1 MMTTLRMVLW
11 CVVVVGAVFLSSR
24 LLLLLVVVDVD
35 RVVVWFL
42 LVVKGEK
49 VYPFLVDKY
58 FSSTVLLLG
67 NVVHMFPR
75 SPLLLPKRIRTETKD
90 KEE

>member
-1 MMTTLRMVLW
+1 MVLW

-24 LLLLLVVVDVD
+24 LLLVVVDVD

-49 VYPFLVDKY
+49 VHPFLVDKY

-67 NVVHMFPR
+67 NVVHMFPS